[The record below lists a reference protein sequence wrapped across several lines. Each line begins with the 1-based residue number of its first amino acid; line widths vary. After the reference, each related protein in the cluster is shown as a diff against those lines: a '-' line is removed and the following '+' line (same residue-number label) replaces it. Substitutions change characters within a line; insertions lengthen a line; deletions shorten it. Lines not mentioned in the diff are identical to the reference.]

1 MDEKGINVG
10 LEYDNAC
17 YEDNSMWFVER
28 NNNILCL
35 LDRKKKQVIYR
46 GIIPYHDNK
55 AYRRHPR
62 CIKWKNYIVCLPDLG
77 KSIVVYNME
86 NDSFKECPIDAA
98 SHIRLGIYSFWER
111 EGTIWCVSSGMNRI
125 IEFNLEQCQI
135 MGYYSIFMSDVDIVG
150 VDACMSETTIICT
163 SLTSRRL
170 AFFDINTKTCRY
182 FEAESEEPGYNSIS
196 VCGTK
201 ICMSGFSNHIYFFD
215 LDDNKV
221 HSIELDK
228 RKFHIYDDHNVEI
241 LGFSKNPIFRKSFCT
256 KNFIVFMPWHM
267 SDSVADSIVVCF
279 WRDEKI
285 EFYNIFTDICK
296 NSLTY
301 KGQYLSTMRFINE
314 NITEIY
320 LDGESLCYLNVEDG
334 NVWKETETIEKIE
347 YDKIFL
353 DKNLI
358 FREVLRDDLK
368 EYIYAV
374 SKIN

>member
-1 MDEKGINVG
+1 M
-10 LEYDNAC
+10 
-17 YEDNSMWFVER
+17 
-28 NNNILCL
+28 
-35 LDRKKKQVIYR
+35 
-46 GIIPYHDNK
+46 
-55 AYRRHPR
+55 
-62 CIKWKNYIVCLPDLG
+62 
-77 KSIVVYNME
+77 
-86 NDSFKECPIDAA
+86 
-98 SHIRLGIYSFWER
+98 
-111 EGTIWCVSSGMNRI
+111 
-125 IEFNLEQCQI
+125 
-135 MGYYSIFMSDVDIVG
+135 
-150 VDACMSETTIICT
+150 
-163 SLTSRRL
+163 
-170 AFFDINTKTCRY
+170 
-182 FEAESEEPGYNSIS
+182 
-196 VCGTK
+196 
-201 ICMSGFSNHIYFFD
+201 
-215 LDDNKV
+215 

-228 RKFHIYDDHNVEI
+228 RKFHIYDNHNVEI

-334 NVWKETETIEKIE
+334 NVWKETEAIEKIE